1 MTLDDIPDNKVV
13 RLDNHIYSVSAFCE
27 VQAANF
33 EFNGYDSGTPYLKKK
48 YGIPKEINKYFAR
61 RNFFFSKFEEG
72 IQLDE
77 ESWYSVIPE
86 PVSFYLGNRLKD
98 AKIQKVF

>member
-1 MTLDDIPDNKVV
+1 LNDIPENKVI
-13 RLDNHIYSVSAFCE
+13 RLDNHLYSVSAFCE
-27 VQAANF
+27 VQAADF
-33 EFNGYDSGTPYLKKK
+33 EFTGYDSGTRYLKKK

-61 RNFFFSKFEEG
+61 RNFFFSRFEEG

-86 PVSFYLGNRLKD
+86 PVSHHLSKRLT
-98 AKIQKVF
+98 